1 MPVKVVRGQR
11 SEVSEKKSR
20 VLLLTVFCG
29 LVFSVSAAGQTSVQA
44 AIGRQTHAQE
54 QDELKTQEQIL
65 DELRFKRAQAAA
77 LQQQVAAM
85 TEQVKTLQ
93 ELATALRER
102 GDFYKEA
109 AEERNGANVL
119 EAERERMR
127 REQVEELK
135 AEVAR
140 LRVENDRLRRS
151 RDVRT
156 VVGFAAG
163 VGVGVLGGRR

>member
-1 MPVKVVRGQR
+1 VCVKVVRGQR
-11 SEVSEKKSR
+11 LEVSEKKSR
-20 VLLLTVFCG
+20 VLLLTVFWVVVCG
-29 LVFSVSAAGQTSVQA
+29 VSTSGQTSVQA
-44 AIGRQTHAQE
+44 KVGGPQE
-54 QDELKTQEQIL
+54 QQDELKTQEQIL
-65 DELRFKRAQAAA
+65 DELRFKRAQVAA

-85 TEQVKTLQ
+85 SEQVKTLQ
-93 ELATALRER
+93 ESAAALRER

-109 AEERNGANVL
+109 ASERNGANVL
-119 EAERERMR
+119 EAERERLR

-135 AEVAR
+135 AEVGR

-163 VGVGVLGGRR
+163 VGVGVFGGRR